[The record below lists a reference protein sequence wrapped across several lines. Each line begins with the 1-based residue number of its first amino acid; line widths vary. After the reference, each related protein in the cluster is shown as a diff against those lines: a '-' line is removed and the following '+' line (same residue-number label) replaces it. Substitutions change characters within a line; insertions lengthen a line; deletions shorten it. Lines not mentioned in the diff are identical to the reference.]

1 MLGIKVRVECP
12 SCGNIIIYNDVIIE
26 KGSSYCFKKNTE
38 CGCGRKTNFKLINFT
53 PMDVGMADREKEE
66 LLAIPNDLQND
77 MKQFMI
83 NKIKEREQT
92 KTEEKED
99 EN

>member
-1 MLGIKVRVECP
+1 
-12 SCGNIIIYNDVIIE
+12 
-26 KGSSYCFKKNTE
+26 
-38 CGCGRKTNFKLINFT
+38 
-53 PMDVGMADREKEE
+53 MDVGMADREKEE

-83 NKIKEREQT
+83 NKIKERENKQ
-92 KTEEKED
+92 KRRKED